1 MVGVKGFEPS
11 TSASR
16 TQRSTKL
23 SHTPTKKFIKAK
35 DGVKM
40 KKLLYHY
47 SPSTPSCQRFYIKLG
62 KFICRNAS

>member
-23 SHTPTKKFIKAK
+23 SHTPAASLYSILPRPVNEKLEKIHTKC
-35 DGVKM
+35 
-40 KKLLYHY
+40 Y
-47 SPSTPSCQRFYIKLG
+47 S
-62 KFICRNAS
+62 